1 MTMSSEL
8 VTTAC
13 LRTWRINSSGRSSN
27 GNDFGATWSV
37 TEVGVDA
44 DCVSGAVE
52 DEDMVVRAR
61 VVVVMIVVT
70 VRRKICLVGI
80 STMI

>member
-44 DCVSGAVE
+44 DWASGVVE
-52 DEDMVVRAR
+52 DEDIVVRAR
-61 VVVVMIVVT
+61 VVVVIVVT
-70 VRRKICLVGI
+70 VRRKICLVVI

>member
-1 MTMSSEL
+1 MTMFSEL

-27 GNDFGATWSV
+27 ANDFGATWSV

-44 DCVSGAVE
+44 DWASGVVE
-52 DEDMVVRAR
+52 DEDIVVRAR
-61 VVVVMIVVT
+61 VVVVIVVT

>member
-1 MTMSSEL
+1 MTLSSEL

-44 DCVSGAVE
+44 DWASGVVE
-52 DEDMVVRAR
+52 DEDIVVRAR
-61 VVVVMIVVT
+61 VVVVIVVT
-70 VRRKICLVGI
+70 VRRKICLAGI

>member
-13 LRTWRINSSGRSSN
+13 LRIWRINSSGRSSN
-27 GNDFGATWSV
+27 GNDFGPTWSV
-37 TEVGVDA
+37 TEVGGDA
-44 DCVSGAVE
+44 DWASGVVE
-52 DEDMVVRAR
+52 DEDIVVRAR
-61 VVVVMIVVT
+61 VVVVIVVT

>member
-27 GNDFGATWSV
+27 GNDFGATGSV

-44 DCVSGAVE
+44 DWASGVVE
-52 DEDMVVRAR
+52 DEDIVVRAR
-61 VVVVMIVVT
+61 VVVVIVVT

>member
-27 GNDFGATWSV
+27 GNDFGAIWSV

-44 DCVSGAVE
+44 DWASGVVE
-52 DEDMVVRAR
+52 DEDIVVRAR
-61 VVVVMIVVT
+61 VVVVIVVT

>member
-44 DCVSGAVE
+44 DCVSGLVE
-52 DEDMVVRAR
+52 DEDIVVRAR
-61 VVVVMIVVT
+61 VVVVIVVT

>member
-37 TEVGVDA
+37 PEVRVDA
-44 DCVSGAVE
+44 DWASGVVE
-52 DEDMVVRAR
+52 DEDIVVRAR
-61 VVVVMIVVT
+61 VVVVIVVT
-70 VRRKICLVGI
+70 VRRKICLLGI